1 MPCPANC
8 PGGNHPHGE
17 FGEAKSRPQLA
28 LNSREG
34 HSTASVIPQPQPL
47 ARPRYAHKAASVGLL
62 HLTLRGCL
70 RETRQIIKETTNK
83 AQIMVNFFPFAE
95 VHRRHGKGA
104 DWLTINMLLT
114 FNLTASFRFRWPHIV
129 SCLHSHYVV
138 AIQLETKLQ
147 LSFAS
152 SVRSAQLLYHQVNLQ
167 GCVRDSPC
175 PAAISWILWWVG
187 LGFFWPSLP

>member
-1 MPCPANC
+1 MSSWHVAHRVSPDTLGTLKHALLTVPCPANC

-114 FNLTASFRFRWPHIV
+114 FNLTASFRFR
-129 SCLHSHYVV
+129 
-138 AIQLETKLQ
+138 
-147 LSFAS
+147 
-152 SVRSAQLLYHQVNLQ
+152 
-167 GCVRDSPC
+167 
-175 PAAISWILWWVG
+175 
-187 LGFFWPSLP
+187 